1 MTMQIDVISDTVCPW
16 CFIGKRRLEKAL
28 EKLRAERPDEDI
40 KVNWHPFQLNPDMPE
55 EGRDHKE
62 YYREKFGDDERVA
75 ELVDNMTAAGAAEGL
90 EFDFNAIEKSPNT
103 LASHRLI
110 RWAATTGRQDA
121 VVEALFRAYFM
132 EGRDIGDHGVLTE
145 IAGAAGMDA
154 DLVKALYAE
163 GRDKELVAQ
172 DVIGAQQMG
181 IRGVPFFIVDFK
193 YSVSGAQS
201 PEVFVDVIGKALDAE
216 GEDDGESEAKAEAEA
231 P

>member
-1 MTMQIDVISDTVCPW
+1 MQIDIISDTVCPW
-16 CFIGKRRLEKAL
+16 CFIGKRRLEAAL
-28 EKLRAERPDEDI
+28 EKLQAERPDADI
-40 KVNWHPFQLNPDMPE
+40 QVNWHPFQLNPDMPE
-55 EGRDHKE
+55 GGRDHKE
-62 YYREKFGDDERVA
+62 YYREKFGSEERVA

-90 EFDFNAIEKSPNT
+90 DFDFAAIGTSPNT

-132 EGRDIGDHGVLTE
+132 EGRDIGDHGVLVE

-154 DLVKALYAE
+154 ALVKGLYAE

-181 IRGVPFFIVDFK
+181 IRGVPFFIIDFK
-193 YSVSGAQS
+193 YKVSGAQT
-201 PEVFVDVIGKALDAE
+201 PEVFVDVIKKALDEAE
-216 GEDDGESEAKAEAEA
+216 GGEGESKAETKVEAEA